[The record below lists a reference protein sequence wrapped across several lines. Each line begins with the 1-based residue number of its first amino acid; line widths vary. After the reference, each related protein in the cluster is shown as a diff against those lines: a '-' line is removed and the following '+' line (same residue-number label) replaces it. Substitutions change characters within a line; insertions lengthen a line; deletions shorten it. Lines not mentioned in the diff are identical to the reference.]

1 MASRL
6 LIKPRLCQK
15 ISQTIHPFTRTQ
27 VVRSLSSFV
36 HDYEPS
42 RNSYNNSLRDGF
54 PLEAPILSNYKLKDS
69 KEVISA
75 KKLNETLVQQ
85 LHERIA
91 VVQKG
96 GGTSAVQKH
105 KARNKMTARERIDT
119 LIDFGS
125 PFLELSTLA
134 GMYSWSD
141 DEFQSDEIN
150 WPSAGIVTGIG
161 EVAGRLC
168 MIVANDATV
177 KGGTYHA
184 LTVKKHLRAQEIAME
199 NKLPW

>member
-1 MASRL
+1 MSSRFLIKSRL
-6 LIKPRLCQK
+6 SQR
-15 ISQTIHPFTRTQ
+15 ISKATHPFTRTQ
-27 VVRSLSSFV
+27 VVRSQSSFV
-36 HDYEPS
+36 HDYEPP
-42 RNSYNNSLRDGF
+42 RNSYNNSFDGF
-54 PLEAPILSNYKLKDS
+54 PLEASILANYKLNDS
-69 KEVISA
+69 EQVTSA

-91 VVQKG
+91 IVQKG

-141 DEFQSDEIN
+141 DEFQSDEMN

-161 EVAGRLC
+161 EVAGRKC

>member
-1 MASRL
+1 MASRFF
-6 LIKPRLCQK
+6 LIQSRLCPK
-15 ISQTIHPFTRTQ
+15 ISNTTHAFTRGR
-27 VVRSLSSFV
+27 VIRSLSSCEEF
-36 HDYEPS
+36 EPHL
-42 RNSYNNSLRDGF
+42 NTYNNNSF
-54 PLEAPILSNYKLKDS
+54 PRETPILSNYKLKDS
-69 KEVISA
+69 QEVLSA

-85 LHERIA
+85 LQERIA
-91 VVQKG
+91 MVQKG

-134 GMYSWSD
+134 GMYSFSD
-141 DEFQSDEIN
+141 DDCKSDEMN

-161 EVAGRLC
+161 EVSGRKC